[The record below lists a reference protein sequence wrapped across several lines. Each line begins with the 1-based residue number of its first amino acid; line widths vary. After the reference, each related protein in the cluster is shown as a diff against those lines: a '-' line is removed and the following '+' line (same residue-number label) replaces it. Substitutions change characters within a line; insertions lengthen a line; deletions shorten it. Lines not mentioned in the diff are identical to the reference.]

1 MSNKKIGITEGG
13 DAGLNFKWVRAL
25 REDFTLDGAVIITKC
40 LNEEMLEPLL
50 EHKDRVILH
59 VTVTGY
65 AGTVIEPNTPSVK
78 SVKVLLKELREK
90 GFPAEHLVLRID
102 PIIPSEKGIRK
113 ADRVFQ
119 FFAPLVSRVRIS
131 IIDMYPAVRERF
143 HDAGLPSP
151 YGREFAPS
159 MAQINAVNKLI
170 KSWKTKYP
178 EMKIEVCAE
187 PGLHDAEYIGCI
199 SRRDYDI
206 LGVPMQETVNECK
219 ARETCLCVNKKELL
233 SGKHRCPNRCLY
245 CYWKDA
251 DSNQMER
258 EDEILLK

>member
-25 REDFTLDGAVIITKC
+25 REDSTLDGAVIITKC

-50 EHKDRVILH
+50 EHKNKVILH

-102 PIIPSEKGIRK
+102 PIIPSEKGIRR

-170 KSWKTKYP
+170 KSTWQRFLQSMYFATTLFESLLWKLDFAQTMQYP
-178 EMKIEVCAE
+178 
-187 PGLHDAEYIGCI
+187 
-199 SRRDYDI
+199 
-206 LGVPMQETVNECK
+206 
-219 ARETCLCVNKKELL
+219 
-233 SGKHRCPNRCLY
+233 
-245 CYWKDA
+245 
-251 DSNQMER
+251 
-258 EDEILLK
+258 ILLWKKKRLQMTSSKTTMLRRSLKLSLCIKPQKCL